1 MILYRKIEIK
11 NMNDLQGK
19 ALWSKFKA
27 KCNEESAKQGRKVT
41 AQQVLGDLMRGFTNQ
56 RG

>member
-56 RG
+56 K